1 MPMAFGVFVCMF
13 FIFKNDWF
21 AQRQDDSSDCS
32 SLVFLSPA
40 KLELAHGFNKG
51 KPFAGGCSGWQPLR
65 SLVGAL
71 WEPMGQESCCRLETG
86 DS

>member
-1 MPMAFGVFVCMF
+1 MPMAFGVFVCIF

-40 KLELAHGFNKG
+40 KLELAHSFTRGSLLQG
-51 KPFAGGCSGWQPLR
+51 AAVGG
-65 SLVGAL
+65 SL
-71 WEPMGQESCCRLETG
+71 
-86 DS
+86 